1 MTATATKIAEAF
13 LAVAPE
19 IDGAGSVLDQES
31 ENVEAQRHRW
41 ALCVG
46 AVAQALA
53 EQGHLGGGK
62 AEFYAACG
70 VEVRH

>member
-1 MTATATKIAEAF
+1 MTGTAAKIAEAF
-13 LAVAPE
+13 LAVAPAM
-19 IDGAGSVLDQES
+19 DGAGSVLDQEP

-46 AVAQALA
+46 AVAHALA
-53 EQGHLGGGK
+53 EEGHLGGGK
-62 AEFYAACG
+62 AEFYARCG